1 MTFPHFG
8 PLGGAI
14 PGNKGELLLNHLE
27 EVFMNKQMA
36 ITWSAVMDRR
46 FNPLK
51 HLDLR
56 SGHFLMQILS
66 WMWSMIFSVTFLSIY
81 QFGYVWVGHLL
92 VIGGVFV
99 TMSIFKSAEAQRE
112 RALPAPYLSGA
123 SACVWQMD
131 REA

>member
-1 MTFPHFG
+1 M
-8 PLGGAI
+8 
-14 PGNKGELLLNHLE
+14 K
-27 EVFMNKQMA
+27 KQMA
-36 ITWSAVMDRR
+36 ITWKAVMDHRS
-46 FNPLK
+46 NPLK

-66 WMWSMIFSVTFLSIY
+66 WMWSMIFSVSFLSIY

-99 TMSIFKSAEAQRE
+99 TISIFNRAEAQRE
-112 RALPAPYLSGA
+112 RALPVPYLSGA
-123 SACVWQMD
+123 SNSVWQMD

>member
-1 MTFPHFG
+1 M
-8 PLGGAI
+8 
-14 PGNKGELLLNHLE
+14 GNKGEFLSIHLE

-36 ITWSAVMDRR
+36 ITWNAVMDHR

-66 WMWSMIFSVTFLSIY
+66 WMWSLIFSVTFLSIY

-92 VIGGVFV
+92 VIGGVVV
-99 TMSIFKSAEAQRE
+99 TMSIFNRAEVQRE

-131 REA
+131 REG